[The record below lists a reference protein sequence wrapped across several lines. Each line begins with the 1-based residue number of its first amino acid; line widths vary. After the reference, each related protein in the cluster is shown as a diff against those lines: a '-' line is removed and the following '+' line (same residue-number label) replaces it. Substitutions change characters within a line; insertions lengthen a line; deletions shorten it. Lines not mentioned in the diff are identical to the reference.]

1 MPINP
6 NIALSFQAPQI
17 SDPLNK
23 MAQIEQIKAYRQNAL
38 AKEREAQL
46 VERELESMNAL
57 RKLYATG
64 ETPTMAQSIAT
75 GGKAGLEMFKAQAAA
90 QKEMALQ
97 RKAQQ
102 EALMNTVKMGQS
114 RLQSMKD
121 TPEDYQKFYQEFT
134 SEFPEMAPYFADP
147 KSYVAGRNGTRD
159 SLLMTAENLRADQR
173 AQEQLTATTLQN
185 LGNQINQ
192 LSSKIF
198 KVTPEGVEV
207 TDPYA
212 LRQYQ
217 QLVNRFAS
225 LSTGAKPQGVPDIL
239 STPIEDVTAMGAAMP
254 PPPAPDQIP
263 SERILEAKTKQAAAK
278 KQAEQNVLTQAD
290 KKKNVEMATKLL
302 ERIGY
307 DPEKGTSDT
316 EQLIEDSTGGGLQKL
331 GADVLGYI
339 NVSTPGMQNIGALDA
354 LSTEISKD
362 FLGGKLGAGI
372 SNADRE
378 FITRMTGDISN
389 PSIPTDQRKAAFR
402 EFVKG
407 LKLIKERGYYFGAGD
422 ATMVQPSGRGAAPE
436 PSAENLDLDEIDAIV
451 GIKR

>member
-1 MPINP
+1 
-6 NIALSFQAPQI
+6 
-17 SDPLNK
+17 
-23 MAQIEQIKAYRQNAL
+23 
-38 AKEREAQL
+38 
-46 VERELESMNAL
+46 
-57 RKLYATG
+57 
-64 ETPTMAQSIAT
+64 
-75 GGKAGLEMFKAQAAA
+75 
-90 QKEMALQ
+90 
-97 RKAQQ
+97 
-102 EALMNTVKMGQS
+102 
-114 RLQSMKD
+114 
-121 TPEDYQKFYQEFT
+121 
-134 SEFPEMAPYFADP
+134 
-147 KSYVAGRNGTRD
+147 
-159 SLLMTAENLRADQR
+159 MTAENLRADQR

-263 SERILEAKTKQAAAK
+263 SERLPGESTEQQILEAKTKQAAAK

-290 KKKNVEMATKLL
+290 KKKNVQMATKLL

-307 DPEKGTSDT
+307 DPEKDTSDT
-316 EQLIEDSTGGGLQKL
+316 EQLIEGSTGGGLQKL

-362 FLGGKLGAGI
+362 FLGGNLGAGI

-407 LKLIKERGYYFGAGD
+407 LKLIKERGYYFGTGD